1 MSKRDAIN
9 IDFQA
14 RIGAL
19 IKKGFFELLIVA
31 WVQQS
36 TSCLMNKR

>member
-19 IKKGFFELLIVA
+19 IKKRIFRIAYSGLGSTVDKLL
-31 WVQQS
+31 S
-36 TSCLMNKR
+36 E